1 MITGNDLLSLYESRA
16 LQGTVADLMTTPI
29 ACAPDLS
36 LSAAADMMIRHE
48 VHRLVVTD
56 PSRPDGVPIGI
67 VSTSDIVAEMA
78 DERSVW
84 RQPMD

>member
-1 MITGNDLLSLYESRA
+1 
-16 LQGTVADLMTTPI
+16 
-29 ACAPDLS
+29 
-36 LSAAADMMIRHE
+36 MIRHE

-84 RQPMD
+84 REAID